1 MMPKR
6 ERIFLEEIKRL
17 TALFACAFL
26 LAPVFGCIPAG
37 AAAGLNTTLSNLKG
51 LNGTWREEADGL
63 YSEGGAGT
71 ISP

>member
-1 MMPKR
+1 M
-6 ERIFLEEIKRL
+6 EGIKRL

-51 LNGTWREEADGL
+51 LNGAWREEADGL